1 MGQTA
6 EPEEKKENIEKP
18 DSASIET
25 PEDTA
30 KAETADNKDVDA
42 AAEAEENGT
51 GEAPGEKTSDE
62 EAPDVENP
70 AGKNPDVE
78 DPAEK
83 APDVENPAEKAPA
96 EESSGGEDEEERSAA
111 DEKVKPFIR
120 KKAVSSAREEYEFYV
135 DDEEED
141 FADEEDEE
149 DEEEAESLRAWLLFL
164 LVSAIIAAVVFGLG
178 FGCTVRKVY
187 VSGNSLYT
195 SEEIAEKVMSDDS
208 RLRHN
213 TVFLTAL
220 YMTPFAP
227 QIPFEE
233 SVRVSPVS
241 YDEIRITVKD
251 MDIGGFIPYTGRN
264 LYFSPDGI
272 IKEITPLVLKNATF
286 VTGISVTEAEK
297 GQKMTA
303 DNETGLAMV
312 LDILQTLKK
321 YDLKADC
328 VALTKAGNIVIYFDE
343 IKVQL
348 GKTDF
353 ELKLS
358 KISQINPYLEGRS
371 GTIDL
376 TNYTSADENM
386 ILK

>member
-6 EPEEKKENIEKP
+6 EPEEKKENMEKT

-25 PEDTA
+25 PEDTVQDEPEVT
-30 KAETADNKDVDA
+30 KADES
-42 AAEAEENGT
+42 AAEAEEDKT
-51 GEAPGEKTSDE
+51 GEASNDEKPEGGDAVSEEEPVSEEKSVSEE
-62 EAPDVENP
+62 EAV
-70 AGKNPDVE
+70 
-78 DPAEK
+78 
-83 APDVENPAEKAPA
+83 
-96 EESSGGEDEEERSAA
+96 SEEEPVIEVEPPA
-111 DEKVKPFIR
+111 P
-120 KKAVSSAREEYEFYV
+120 EEYEFFI
-135 DDEEED
+135 DEEEEI

-164 LVSAIIAAVVFGLG
+164 LVSASLAAVVFGLG
-178 FGCTVRKVY
+178 FGCTVKKVH
-187 VSGNSLYT
+187 VRGNSLYT
-195 SEEIAEKVMSDDS
+195 SEEIAERVISDDS
-208 RLRHN
+208 LLRHN

-233 SVRVSPVS
+233 SVKVTPVS

-264 LYFSPDGI
+264 LYFSTDGI
-272 IKEITPLVLKNATF
+272 IQETTPLVLKNATF

-297 GQKMTA
+297 GKKMAA
-303 DNETGLAMV
+303 DNEVGLSMV
-312 LDILQTLKK
+312 LEILQTLKK

-348 GKTDF
+348 GKTNF

-358 KISQINPYLEGRS
+358 KISQIYPYLEGRS

-376 TNYTSADENM
+376 TNYTSADENI

>member
-6 EPEEKKENIEKP
+6 EPEEKKENMVMP
-18 DSASIET
+18 DSASTET

-30 KAETADNKDVDA
+30 QPETEETKSDDA
-42 AAEAEENGT
+42 AAEVEEDETAE
-51 GEAPGEKTSDE
+51 TSDE
-62 EAPDVENP
+62 ETSDAEASDAEASDAEASNEDTSADETPDAESSDEMDTVSEVE
-70 AGKNPDVE
+70 
-78 DPAEK
+78 
-83 APDVENPAEKAPA
+83 APA
-96 EESSGGEDEEERSAA
+96 
-111 DEKVKPFIR
+111 P
-120 KKAVSSAREEYEFYV
+120 EEYEFFI
-135 DDEEED
+135 DEEED
-141 FADEEDEE
+141 IFSDEEEEEDEE

-164 LVSAIIAAVVFGLG
+164 LVSACIAAVIFGLG
-178 FGCTVRKVY
+178 LGCTVKKVY
-187 VSGNSLYT
+187 VRGNYLYT
-195 SEEIAEKVMSDDS
+195 GEEIAERVISDDS
-208 RLRHN
+208 LLRHN

-233 SVRVSPVS
+233 SVKVTPVS

-251 MDIGGFIPYTGRN
+251 MEIGGFIPYTGRN
-264 LYFSPDGI
+264 LYFSSDGI
-272 IKEITPLVLKNATF
+272 IQEITPLVLKNATF

-297 GQKMTA
+297 GQKMAA
-303 DNETGLAMV
+303 DNEAGLSMV
-312 LDILQTLKK
+312 LEVLQTLKK

-348 GKTDF
+348 GKTNF

-358 KISQINPYLEGRS
+358 KISQIYPYLEGRS

-376 TNYTSADENM
+376 TNYTSTDENI

>member
-70 AGKNPDVE
+70 DVEDPAGKNPDVE
-78 DPAEK
+78 DPAE
-83 APDVENPAEKAPA
+83 
-96 EESSGGEDEEERSAA
+96 ESSGGE
-111 DEKVKPFIR
+111 
-120 KKAVSSAREEYEFYV
+120 
-135 DDEEED
+135 DEEED

-187 VSGNSLYT
+187 VRGNSLYT
-195 SEEIAEKVMSDDS
+195 SEEIAEKVISDDS

-264 LYFSPDGI
+264 LYFSTDGI
-272 IKEITPLVLKNATF
+272 IKEITPLVLKNATL

-376 TNYTSADENM
+376 TNYTSADENI

>member
-70 AGKNPDVE
+70 DVE

-83 APDVENPAEKAPA
+83 APDVENPAE
-96 EESSGGEDEEERSAA
+96 ESSGGE
-111 DEKVKPFIR
+111 
-120 KKAVSSAREEYEFYV
+120 
-135 DDEEED
+135 DEEED

-187 VSGNSLYT
+187 VRGNSLYT
-195 SEEIAEKVMSDDS
+195 SEEIAEKVISDDS

-264 LYFSPDGI
+264 LYFSTDGI

-376 TNYTSADENM
+376 TNYTSADENI

>member
-30 KAETADNKDVDA
+30 KAETADNKDVGA

-96 EESSGGEDEEERSAA
+96 EESSGGEDEEE
-111 DEKVKPFIR
+111 
-120 KKAVSSAREEYEFYV
+120 
-135 DDEEED
+135 D

-187 VSGNSLYT
+187 VRGNSLYT
-195 SEEIAEKVMSDDS
+195 SEEIAEKVISDDS

-376 TNYTSADENM
+376 TNYTSADENI

>member
-70 AGKNPDVE
+70 A
-78 DPAEK
+78 
-83 APDVENPAEKAPA
+83 
-96 EESSGGEDEEERSAA
+96 EESSGGEDEEE
-111 DEKVKPFIR
+111 
-120 KKAVSSAREEYEFYV
+120 
-135 DDEEED
+135 D
-141 FADEEDEE
+141 FADEE

-187 VSGNSLYT
+187 VRGNSLYT
-195 SEEIAEKVMSDDS
+195 SEEIAEKVISDDS

-376 TNYTSADENM
+376 TNYTSADENI